1 MAESASALSAPL
13 TRLLD
18 QLARDTPAALEFA
31 RSFFAGVLPADLV
44 PLTPKQAVAILQAVD
59 SARQSRPSGTVT
71 VEVMASPIHARRTA
85 VVVIN
90 DDMPFLLD
98 SASAEMAARGLAVHH
113 LYHPILGVTR
123 DAKGRLQKT
132 HGLARD
138 HATVLRE
145 STIFMEIDRLGA
157 RDRAAL
163 QEKLVEIFAAVRVCV
178 TDWQAM
184 REKLARAASDLM
196 AQPPH
201 IPLEALGETRAFLDW
216 MADDHFTLLGY
227 RKYTYAAE
235 TETPASTDGLGLL
248 RDADYPVWRGAD
260 GFVAVSAELRA
271 FLGTAE
277 PLLITKANT
286 QSLVHRRVH
295 LDYVGVKSFDASGRT
310 EAEHRFIGLFTSSAY
325 AQSVRD
331 IPLLRQKVQHV
342 IAASRLDPKSHA
354 GKALVHALEAFPRD
368 ELIQIDAGA
377 LVETALGLVSLEER
391 PRPKLFVRR
400 DQFER
405 FVSVVVYL
413 PRDLYRADV
422 RERVATLLTTRYKAR
437 LSLYSAQ
444 LSDEGLA
451 RIHYILGTV
460 PGDVPHVDVA
470 DLDTALEQ
478 LVRGWDDQ
486 LETALDAGNGLASA
500 ARLSLTYGKAFS
512 AAYKNQFDGAA
523 AAGDIARLAKLDGGH
538 DRAVHFY
545 RFDGDAPATVR
556 LKIYSVGD
564 IIALSDAVPV
574 LEHLGLRVI
583 EEAPYDLEG
592 GKLGWV
598 HDFVLEDASRQPI
611 NLDHVRE
618 RLEAALTGV
627 LTGAMEDDPFNALI
641 LCNELSARD
650 VAVLRALFR
659 YMRQTGMAYGLDT
672 VRGALLKYP
681 KITQALIKYTES
693 KFNPVHADT
702 AYADKFAAD
711 IESDLK
717 NVAALD
723 EDRIL
728 RQYLAVLKAMVR
740 TNLYAPGGAEAVA
753 FKIRSKDVPGLPLPV
768 PFMEIWVYSP
778 RLEGIHLRGGKVA
791 RGGLRWTDRRD
802 DFRTEILGLI
812 KAQMVKNAVIVPV
825 GAKGG
830 FYPKNLPSPSD
841 RDAWLAEGT
850 ECYRIYIRAL
860 LSVTDNIVDGK
871 IVPPVDVVRYD
882 DDDPYLVVAADKG
895 TATFSDVANAISIAH
910 GHWLGDAFASGGSQ
924 GYDHKAMA
932 ITAKGAWISV
942 ERHFREM
949 GLNVATDPIRVIGI
963 GDMSGDV
970 FGNGLLRSEAVKLVV
985 AFDHRH
991 IFIDPDPDP
1000 ETSFAERARLFAL
1013 PRSSWVDYDA
1023 GLVSPGGGIF
1033 ARSLK
1038 SISLTPQVQAML
1050 GISAAEL
1057 TPTDLISAILKMDAD
1072 LLWLGG
1078 IGTYVKAAA
1087 ESHAQA
1093 GDKTNDAL
1101 RVDAEGMRVKVVGEG
1116 ANLGLTQKGRIAF
1129 AMKGGRINTDFIDNS
1144 AGVDCSDNE
1153 VNIKILL
1160 NPVVQSG
1167 NLSETDRN
1175 ALLVAMTAQVS
1186 DLVLRDNYLQT
1197 QALSIEEA
1205 HAPARLAAHARLIR
1219 TLEKAGGLNR
1229 AVEQLPGDSEI
1240 ADRAKGGKG
1249 FTRPELAVLLAY
1261 AKMTLFDALVASSVP
1276 DAQVL
1281 HGDLVQYFPTQVQE
1295 KYEAEMARHR
1305 LHREIIATKLAN
1317 AVVNRGGLTLAFDMA
1332 EATNSPLWRVCGAF
1346 VAVRELFDFRRV
1358 WRMIDACDYKI
1369 PAALQTELHIR
1380 AEKIL
1385 RGQMVSLIGREPDG
1399 LDLDATILQLK
1410 AGTTRLMTG
1419 PLAVVALNHDW
1430 SDVQARGA
1438 PADIVQM
1445 LAGLDA
1451 ADAVAPLANLAAVT
1465 KSEDAA
1471 LYATYTDIGA
1481 ALDLAWLSDALEAFT
1496 PADPWE
1502 RLAAQT
1508 LSTEL
1513 MQARLTQV
1521 QMLHG
1526 DAAAWLAANA
1536 AKRERITALL
1546 SELGAQPVLT
1556 LAMLTHAVAQAR
1568 AVLRMN

>member
-1 MAESASALSAPL
+1 MTVSHAALSAPL
-13 TRLLD
+13 TALIETLSRIAPDDLD
-18 QLARDTPAALEFA
+18 FA
-31 RSFFAGVLPADLV
+31 RSFFSGVLPADLA
-44 PLTPKQAVAILQAVD
+44 PLSASDARAIIKSVD
-59 SARQSRPSGTVT
+59 ASRQQRAAGQVL
-71 VEVMASPIHARRTA
+71 VEVCASPINSRRTA
-85 VVVIN
+85 VIAVN

-113 LYHPILGVTR
+113 LYHPILAVTR
-123 DAKGRLQKT
+123 DRAGHLQAT

-138 HATVLRE
+138 HAAAVRE
-145 STIFMEIDRLGA
+145 STIFMEIDRLSA
-157 RDRAAL
+157 RERSSL
-163 QEKLVEIFAAVRVCV
+163 QEKLVEIFSAVRTCV
-178 TDWQAM
+178 DDWQPM
-184 REKLARAASDLM
+184 REKLHGAASDLM
-196 AQPPH
+196 ARPPH
-201 IPLEALGETRAFLDW
+201 IPAAMLHETRAFLDW

-227 RKYTYAAE
+227 RKYNYAQGADLP
-235 TETPASTDGLGLL
+235 TSAAGLGLL
-248 RDADYPVWRGAD
+248 RDAQYPVWRGAD
-260 GFVAVSAELRA
+260 GFVDVSAELRD

-295 LDYVGVKSFDASGRT
+295 LDYVGVKSFDAQGRT
-310 EAEHRFIGLFTSSAY
+310 EAEHRFVGLFTSSAY

-342 IAASRLDPKSHA
+342 MDVSRLDPKSHA
-354 GKALVHALEAFPRD
+354 GKALVHALESFPRD
-368 ELIQIDAGA
+368 ELIQIDQDA

-400 DQFER
+400 DRFER

-422 RERVATLLTTRYKAR
+422 RGRVADMLAKKYNAH
-437 LSLYSAQ
+437 LSLFSAQ

-451 RIHYILGTV
+451 RVHYILGTV
-460 PGDVPHVDVA
+460 PGDVPVVDVA
-470 DLDTALEQ
+470 VLNAGLEL
-478 LVRGWDDQ
+478 LVRGWEDQ
-486 LETALDAGNGLASA
+486 LEAALDTDMAATTA

-512 AAYKNQFDGAA
+512 TAYKSQFDGEQ
-523 AAGDIARLAKLDGGH
+523 AAGDITRLSKLADAK
-538 DRAVHFY
+538 DRSVHFY
-545 RFDGDAPATVR
+545 RLASDPLHSVR
-556 LKIYSVGD
+556 LKIYSIGD

-583 EEAPYDLEG
+583 EEAPYDLEN

-598 HDFVLEDASRQPI
+598 HDFVLEDAGKQPI
-611 NLDHVRE
+611 DLDYVRL

-627 LTGAMEDDPFNALI
+627 LTGTLEDDPFNALI

-681 KITQALIKYTES
+681 KITQALIKYTVS
-693 KFNPVHADT
+693 KFDPAHADI
-702 AYADKFAAD
+702 AYADKYATD
-711 IESDLK
+711 IEAELK
-717 NVAALD
+717 NVTALD

-728 RQYLAVLKAMVR
+728 RQYLAVLKAVVR
-740 TNLYAPGGAEAVA
+740 TNLFAPAGGEALA
-753 FKIRSKDVPGLPLPV
+753 FKIDAKRVPGLPLPV

-791 RGGLRWTDRRD
+791 RGGLRWSDRRD

-830 FYPKNLPSPSD
+830 FYPKNLPSPAD
-841 RDAWLAEGT
+841 RDAWLKEGT
-850 ECYRIYIRAL
+850 ACYQIYIRAL
-860 LSVTDNIVDGK
+860 LSVTDNIIDSR
-871 IVPPVDVVRYD
+871 IVPPADVLRYD

-895 TATFSDVANAISIAH
+895 TATFSDIANAISLEH

-949 GLNVATDPIRVIGI
+949 GINVATDTTRVVGI

-970 FGNGLLRSEAVKLVV
+970 FGNGLLRSDALKLVV

-991 IFIDPDPDP
+991 IFLDPDPDP
-1000 ETSFAERARLFAL
+1000 KISFAERARLFAL
-1013 PRSSWVDYDA
+1013 PRSSWEDYDA
-1023 GLVSPGGGIF
+1023 KSMSEGGGIF

-1038 SISLTPQVQAML
+1038 SIPLTSQVKAML
-1050 GISAAEL
+1050 GVTAADM
-1057 TPTDLISAILKMDAD
+1057 TPTDLINSILKMEAD

-1087 ESHAQA
+1087 ESHAQV
-1093 GDKTNDAL
+1093 GDKNNDVL
-1101 RVDAEGMRVKVVGEG
+1101 RVDAEDMNIKVIGEG

-1129 AMKGGRINTDFIDNS
+1129 ALCGGRINTDFIDNS

-1160 NPVVQSG
+1160 GPVVQSG
-1167 NLSETDRN
+1167 TLSEADRN
-1175 ALLVAMTAQVS
+1175 TLLVAMTPQVS

-1197 QALSIEEA
+1197 QALSIAEA
-1205 HAPARLAAHARLIR
+1205 QAAAQLAAHARLIK
-1219 TLEKAGGLNR
+1219 TLEKTGSLNR
-1229 AVEQLPGDSEI
+1229 VVEQLPSDAEI
-1240 ADRAKGGKG
+1240 TERGKAG
-1249 FTRPELAVLLAY
+1249 RGLTRPELAVLLAY
-1261 AKMTLFDALVASSVP
+1261 AKMTLFDAIVASTVP
-1276 DAQVL
+1276 DAKAL
-1281 HGDLVQYFPTQVQE
+1281 HDDLVQYFPTQLQE
-1295 KYEAEMARHR
+1295 KYEAEMSQHR

-1317 AVVNRGGLTLAFDMA
+1317 AVVNRGGLTLAFDLA

-1369 PAALQTELHIR
+1369 PAALQTGLHLR

-1385 RGQMVSLIGREPDG
+1385 RGQMVSLIAREPDG
-1399 LDLDATILQLK
+1399 LDLDGTITQIK
-1410 AGTTRLMTG
+1410 SGTTSLMTG
-1419 PLAVVALNHDW
+1419 PLATVDPAGDLAALHL
-1430 SDVQARGA
+1430 RGA
-1438 PADIVQM
+1438 PAEIIQL
-1445 LAGLDA
+1445 LASLDA
-1451 ADAVAPLANLAAVT
+1451 ADAVAPLASLAAVS
-1465 KSEDAA
+1465 KADDRA
-1471 LYATYTDIGA
+1471 LFAIYSDIGS
-1481 ALDLAWLSDALEAFT
+1481 ALDLTWLSTALEQFT
-1496 PADPWE
+1496 PSDPWE

-1513 MQARLTQV
+1513 MQARLDQV
-1521 QMLHG
+1521 QGLTGTAHV
-1526 DAAAWLAANA
+1526 WLEKNA
-1536 AKRERITALL
+1536 ARRERITVLL
-1546 SELGAQPVLT
+1546 MELKAQPVLT

-1568 AVLRMN
+1568 GVLKI